1 MLQEGRFNP
10 VISKNYLNSRLTKEV
25 INHIGIYQGMNV
37 DIQSLKNTFIQSRGS
52 LDELKDESYQKN
64 KYAAK
69 AIEEYSCGYAK
80 WR

>member
-1 MLQEGRFNP
+1 
-10 VISKNYLNSRLTKEV
+10 
-25 INHIGIYQGMNV
+25 MNV